1 MSEVRVVTYV
11 FCALQIISA
20 LAVII
25 LVMFQKLKEGNG
37 LTDQGN
43 QNSSGMGLSNEKK
56 LSIYTIIFGV
66 AFVVFTIV
74 SSTLLYQDL
83 QG

>member
-1 MSEVRVVTYV
+1 MSEIRVVTYV

-37 LTDQGN
+37 ITDQGN
-43 QNSSGMGLSNEKK
+43 QNASGMGLSNERK

-66 AFVVFTIV
+66 AFVVFTIA

-83 QG
+83 QV

>member
-1 MSEVRVVTYV
+1 MKPITYV

-20 LAVII
+20 LMVIV

-37 LTDQGN
+37 ITDQGN
-43 QNSSGMGLSNEKK
+43 EGASGMGVSNEKR
-56 LSIYTIIFGV
+56 LSRLTIIFAI
-66 AFVVFTIV
+66 AFVVFTIC

-83 QG
+83 AP